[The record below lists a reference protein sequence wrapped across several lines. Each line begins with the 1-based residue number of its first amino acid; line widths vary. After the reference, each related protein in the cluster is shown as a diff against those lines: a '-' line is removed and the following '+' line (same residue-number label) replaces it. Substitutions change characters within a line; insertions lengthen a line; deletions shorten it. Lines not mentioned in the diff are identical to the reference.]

1 MPACEAFPGEVA
13 SADVVR
19 FLVLGPV
26 EARQGEHTL
35 EISGGKPRAL
45 LSLLLL
51 RAGEVV
57 ASERLV
63 EDLWSGRPPA
73 SAGKLVQGYVS
84 QLRRALGSDAVVT
97 VGPGYVL
104 QAGETDVAEFE
115 RLVQKAD
122 EQKQSPG
129 KAVPTLRRALALWR
143 GHPFADVAY
152 EPWAQVEIARLE
164 ELRLVVIEE
173 LIERRIELGEAAQL
187 VPELEARVREHPL
200 RERLWSQLMLTLYRC
215 DRQADA
221 LDAYRQAR
229 QALVDELGIEPTRRL
244 RELEQAILRQDPAL
258 DLIEAS
264 TDTKA
269 QVGAFVGR
277 ERELE
282 ELYAGL
288 HDAFQNTGRL
298 FLLQGEPGIGKS
310 RLAAELIGHARARG
324 ASVLIGRCWEAGGA
338 PAFWPWVQ
346 SLRSLVEDV
355 EPARLRDHLGAG
367 AGEVAQLL
375 PELRGRFPEL
385 TEASSLES
393 EGARF
398 RLFEAV
404 TSFLRSAAQER
415 PILLLLDDLH
425 AADEPSL
432 ILLQFL
438 ARELPDSRVL
448 ILAAYRDIDPTLRE
462 PLVDTLAELG
472 REPQTRRILLS
483 GLAKPEVSQYIEL
496 VSGQPPND
504 GVVAVI
510 DEQAE
515 GNPFFLGE
523 IARLLMAEGEL
534 AQAEGR
540 ELVISPSVRDVVT
553 RRLRRLSDEC
563 RALLGLA
570 SVLGREFEIE
580 ELSQLAGLSHES
592 VLALLEEAIVEMVVS
607 DAPASTDG
615 RLRFRHV
622 LIRDALYAELGPAR
636 RASLHRRAG
645 EALET
650 VYSYELDA
658 HLSELAHHFLAAV
671 PAGGTD
677 KAIEYSSRAGDKA
690 ARLLAFEEAS
700 RLYDAALDLVRD
712 DQVRA
717 SLLERWARIAQ
728 QQERLQQAR
737 AALEEA
743 AGLYRDIGRPLPA
756 ARVLTALS
764 NVLWRAGD
772 PSKNEVLTEALA
784 LLQAEP
790 PGPELVAAL
799 SEMAGHHAYDTAYSQ
814 AIAAAERALDLA
826 DELSL
831 AEPARAL
838 GYRGLARA
846 TLGEREGLDDIRRAL
861 GLAVEQSQWRAAAV
875 LHDNLATASWLYEGP
890 RAALAVCEEGI
901 DFSRRSGIDEW
912 DLYIASARLRFLE
925 WCGRP
930 DEALG
935 DAEPL
940 AQRAEAAGDLPV
952 VITVRAF
959 QLRLSAQHGNGEE
972 LLSEAEQ
979 LVATARENHEPNLIA
994 PGFSAPA
1001 QLFLSHGER
1010 QKAHALLT
1018 ELEQVPGIR
1027 DDPNYVSALPEMV
1040 RCALAADGRE
1050 LAGQLVAGVDP
1061 RTPLFGHALHA
1072 AKAQLAEATAGD
1084 AEALPL
1090 YAEAAERWQAF
1101 ENVPERAYALLG
1113 HGRCLIELRLPGAE
1127 QSLAEARALFTTIG
1141 YKPAVAYTKRMLT
1154 DLEQSGL
1161 TPTGGPG

>member
-1 MPACEAFPGEVA
+1 ML
-13 SADVVR
+13 R
-19 FLVLGPV
+19 FLVLGPL
-26 EARQGEHTL
+26 EARLGERTL

-51 RAGEVV
+51 HAGEVV
-57 ASERLV
+57 AAERLV

-73 SAGKLVQGYVS
+73 SAAKLVQGYVS

-104 QAGETDVAEFE
+104 RTGETDVAEFE
-115 RLVQKAD
+115 RLVQKA
-122 EQKQSPG
+122 EEAKQSPG
-129 KAVPTLRRALALWR
+129 QAVPTLRRALALWR
-143 GHPFADVAY
+143 GGPFADVAY

-164 ELRLVVIEE
+164 EMRLAAVEE
-173 LIERRIELGEAAQL
+173 LIERRIELGEAGQL

-221 LDAYRQAR
+221 LDAFRHAR

-258 DLIEAS
+258 DPVEAPS
-264 TDTKA
+264 TANA
-269 QVGAFVGR
+269 QGGAFVGR

-282 ELYAGL
+282 ELCAGL
-288 HDAFQNTGRL
+288 DDAFRSRGRL

-310 RLAAELIGHARARG
+310 RLAAELIGRARARG

-346 SLRSLVEDV
+346 SLRSLVDDV
-355 EPARLRDHLGAG
+355 ETARLRDHLSSGAF
-367 AGEVAQLL
+367 EVAQLL

-385 TEASSLES
+385 TEPLPVES

-404 TSFLRSAAQER
+404 TSFLRNAAKER

-438 ARELPDSRVL
+438 ARELADSRLL
-448 ILAAYRDIDPTLRE
+448 ILAAYRDLDPTLRE
-462 PLVDTLAELG
+462 PLVDTLAELE
-472 REPQTRRILLS
+472 REPQTRRIILS
-483 GLAKPEVSQYIEL
+483 GLAKPEVAQYIEL
-496 VSGQPPND
+496 VSGQPPSD

-534 AQAEGR
+534 ARAAGR
-540 ELVISPSVRDVVT
+540 ELVISPSARDVIT
-553 RRLRRLSDEC
+553 RRLRRLSEEC
-563 RALLGLA
+563 NAILGLA
-570 SVLGREFEIE
+570 SVLGREFGVE
-580 ELSQLAGLSHES
+580 ELSRLAGLSHDD

-607 DAPASTDG
+607 DAPKSTGG

-650 VYSYELDA
+650 VFAYELDA

-671 PAGGTD
+671 PADSTD
-677 KAIEYSSRAGDKA
+677 KAIEYASRAGDNA

-700 RLYDAALDLVRD
+700 RLYDTALELVRE

-743 AGLYRDIGRPLPA
+743 ADLYRNIGKPLPA

-772 PSKNEVLTEALA
+772 PSKNEVLTEALV

-790 PGPELVAAL
+790 PGPELVAAF

-814 AIAAAERALDLA
+814 AIAAAEQALDLA
-826 DELSL
+826 QALGR

-846 TLGEREGLDDIRRAL
+846 TLGQREGLDDIRKAL
-861 GLAVEQSQWRAAAV
+861 RLAIAQSQWRAAAV

-890 RAALAVCEEGI
+890 RAALTLCEEGI
-901 DFSRRSGIDEW
+901 DFSRRHGIDEW

-930 DEALG
+930 EEALD

-952 VITVRAF
+952 VIMVRAF
-959 QLRLSAQHGNGEE
+959 QLRLSAQRGDGAG
-972 LLSEAEQ
+972 LLSGAEQ

-994 PGFSAPA
+994 PGFAAPA
-1001 QLFLSHGER
+1001 QLFLSRGKPEN
-1010 QKAHALLT
+1010 AHALLA

-1050 LAGQLVAGVDP
+1050 LAHQLVAGVDP
-1061 RTPLFGHALHA
+1061 RTPLFAHALCA
-1072 AKAQLAEATAGD
+1072 AEAQLTEAADGH
-1084 AEALPL
+1084 AEALSL

-1113 HGRCLIELRLPGAE
+1113 HGRCLVELKQSGAE
-1127 QSLAEARALFTTIG
+1127 AYLAEARELFAKIG
-1141 YKPAVAYTKRMLT
+1141 YKPADAHTKRL
-1154 DLEQSGL
+1154 LA
-1161 TPTGGPG
+1161 

>member
-1 MPACEAFPGEVA
+1 VL
-13 SADVVR
+13 R
-19 FLVLGPV
+19 FLVLGPL
-26 EARQGEHTL
+26 EARLGERTL
-35 EISGGKPRAL
+35 EIGGGKPRAL

-51 RAGEVV
+51 HAGEVV
-57 ASERLV
+57 AAERLV

-73 SAGKLVQGYVS
+73 SAAKLVQGYVS
-84 QLRRALGSDAVVT
+84 QLRRALGPDAVVT

-104 QAGETDVAEFE
+104 QFGQTDVAEFE
-115 RLVQKAD
+115 QLVQKA
-122 EQKQSPG
+122 EEEKESPG
-129 KAVPTLRRALALWR
+129 LAVPTLRRALALWR
-143 GHPFADVAY
+143 GGPFADVAY
-152 EPWAQVEIARLE
+152 ERWAQVEIARLE
-164 ELRLVVIEE
+164 ELRLVAVEE

-215 DRQADA
+215 GRQADA
-221 LDAYRQAR
+221 LDAFRQAR
-229 QALVDELGIEPTRRL
+229 QTLVDELGIEPTRRL
-244 RELEQAILRQDPAL
+244 RELEQAILQQDPAL
-258 DLIEAS
+258 DPVEAS
-264 TDTKA
+264 PDSKA
-269 QVGAFVGR
+269 PGGLFVGR
-277 ERELE
+277 EKELE
-282 ELYAGL
+282 ELCAGL
-288 HDAFQNTGRL
+288 DDAFQNRGRL

-310 RLAAELIGHARARG
+310 RLAAELIRRARARG
-324 ASVLIGRCWEAGGA
+324 ASALVGRCWEAGGA

-346 SLRSLVEDV
+346 SLRSLVEEV
-355 EPARLRDHLGAG
+355 EPARLLEHLGTG

-375 PELRGRFPEL
+375 PELRRRFPEL
-385 TEASSLES
+385 TELPPLES

-404 TSFLRSAAQER
+404 TSFLRNAAKAR
-415 PILLLLDDLH
+415 PIVLLLDDLQ

-438 ARELPDSRVL
+438 ARELPRSRL
-448 ILAAYRDIDPTLRE
+448 LLLAAYRDLDPTLRE

-472 REPQTRRILLS
+472 REPHTRRIILP
-483 GLAKPEVSQYIEL
+483 GLAEPEVSQYIEL
-496 VSGQPPND
+496 VSGRPPSA

-510 DEQAE
+510 DAQAE

-534 AQAEGR
+534 TRAEGR
-540 ELVISPSVRDVVT
+540 ELVISPSVRDVIS

-563 RALLGLA
+563 GAILGLA
-570 SVLGREFEIE
+570 SVLGREFGVE
-580 ELSQLAGLSHES
+580 ELSQLSGLSHDS
-592 VLALLEEAIVEMVVS
+592 VLALLEEALVEMVVS
-607 DAPASTDG
+607 DAPAGTGG
-615 RLRFRHV
+615 RFRFRHV
-622 LIRDALYAELGPAR
+622 LIRDALYGELGPAR
-636 RASLHRRAG
+636 RAILHRRAG

-650 VYSYELDA
+650 VYAYELDA

-671 PAGGTD
+671 PAGGTEM
-677 KAIEYSSRAGDKA
+677 AIEYASRAGDNA

-700 RLYDAALDLVRD
+700 RLYDTALDLVHD

-717 SLLERWARIAQ
+717 SLLERWAQIAQ

-743 AGLYRDIGRPLPA
+743 AELYRDAGRPLPS

-772 PSKNEVLTEALA
+772 PSKNEPLTEALA

-790 PGPELVAAL
+790 PGMELVAAF
-799 SEMAGHHAYDTAYSQ
+799 SEIAGHHAYDTAYSQ

-826 DELSL
+826 RELSL

-861 GLAVEQSQWRAAAV
+861 DLAIQQSQRRAAAV

-890 RAALAVCEEGI
+890 RTALALCEEGI

-930 DEALG
+930 EEALD

-952 VITVRAF
+952 AITVRAF
-959 QLRLSAQHGNGEE
+959 QLRLSAQRGDEEPE
-972 LLSEAEQ
+972 LLSGAEK
-979 LVATARENHEPNLIA
+979 LVARARENHEPNLIA
-994 PGFSAPA
+994 PGFAAPA
-1001 QLFLSHGER
+1001 QLFLSRGNPR
-1010 QKAHALLT
+1010 RAHALLT

-1040 RCALAADGRE
+1040 RCALATDGRE
-1050 LAGQLVAGVDP
+1050 LAQQLVAGVEP
-1061 RTPLFGHALHA
+1061 RTPLFAHALYA
-1072 AKAQLAEATAGD
+1072 AEAQITEATAGHG
-1084 AEALPL
+1084 EALSL
-1090 YAEAAERWQAF
+1090 YAEGAERWQAF

-1113 HGRCLIELRLPGAE
+1113 YGRCLLELKRPGAE
-1127 QSLAEARALFTTIG
+1127 ASLAEARKLFETMG
-1141 YKPAVAYTKRMLT
+1141 YKAAVAHTKSVLANR
-1154 DLEQSGL
+1154 
-1161 TPTGGPG
+1161 PRP